1 MSETKPTRREKEREA
16 QQREILAAALS
27 LFAER
32 CYHNVTMHE
41 IAEKSEFAVGTL
53 YKFFRNKEELYR
65 TLILQSAAELFGQ
78 MQRALDE
85 PEDEIEKL
93 RNFVRVK
100 RAISYAN
107 VPIIRLFFTETHGE
121 SYNMVSGLGEEI
133 HRYHGLQMSQLTEIF
148 ASGIARGLFKP
159 IAEPEYLA
167 VALEGV
173 TTAFFF
179 RWLEDPLNNA
189 YPENPDTTLN
199 MLFAG
204 LLKPQDRPDSGQD
217 DMDTQRDWRID

>member
-1 MSETKPTRREKEREA
+1 MEDTRPSRREREREA
-16 QQREILAAALS
+16 QQQAILAAALS

-32 CYHNVTMHE
+32 GYHNVTMHE

-65 TLILQSAAELFGQ
+65 ELILQSAAELFGQ
-78 MQRALDE
+78 VRRALEE
-85 PEDEIEKL
+85 PEGEIEKL
-93 RNFVRVK
+93 RNFVKVK

-107 VPIIRLFFTETHGE
+107 VSIIRLFFTETHGE

-133 HRYHGLQMSQLTEIF
+133 HRHHGLQMRRLTEVF
-148 ASGIARGLFKP
+148 ASGISRGLFRP
-159 IAEPEYLA
+159 IADPEYLA

-179 RWLEDPLNNA
+179 RWLEDPFNNA

-199 MLFAG
+199 MLFEG
-204 LLKPQDRPDSGQD
+204 LLAPHGRPDSGQ
-217 DMDTQRDWRID
+217 